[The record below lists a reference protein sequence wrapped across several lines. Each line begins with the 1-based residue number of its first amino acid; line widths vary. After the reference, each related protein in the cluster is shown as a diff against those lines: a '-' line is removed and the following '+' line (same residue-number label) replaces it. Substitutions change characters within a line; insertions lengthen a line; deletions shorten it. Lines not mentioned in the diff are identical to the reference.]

1 MTATTK
7 TVAPASRAPQDRL
20 PHLALLGLFFAG
32 FVGVLTEVLPA
43 GLLPE
48 MSRTLHS
55 SIAAT
60 GQTVTLYAVATA
72 VAAIPLN
79 RLTANWSRKTVVQVA
94 LLTVTI
100 ANLLTGLSSNYSLTL
115 GTRVLAG
122 LSTALIWPSLA
133 GYAARLS
140 PENKQ
145 GRAITIAMAGIPV
158 SLAFGIP
165 LATAVTSFTGWQ
177 VAFYGSAALTVV
189 VMLWMFF
196 TLPNLPG
203 MPLDQRYKISQVL
216 VMPGVGV
223 ILLTLAGFMVAHYM
237 MYTYITGFL
246 KLAGMSGQAGW
257 VLFVFGLTSVLS
269 IFVVGKFID
278 RHLRILVVASTV
290 LLAVTALVFAVLT
303 GVPVVMYLAAAMW
316 GLVYGNSATLF
327 MAAIVNASG
336 PAAPVGQSMVTLVF
350 SISIALG
357 GLIGGVVVDGLGTK
371 SIMWVALAL
380 LGAASLLAIGG
391 KKRAFPG
398 TNVGIASS
406 PSHGP
411 PTSLAHRTASPGR

>member
-1 MTATTK
+1 MTTTNTPTSTSAIGTEK
-7 TVAPASRAPQDRL
+7 QDRL
-20 PHLALLGLFFAG
+20 PIIALIGLFFAG

-48 MSRTLHS
+48 MSRTLHT

-72 VAAIPLN
+72 LAAIPLN
-79 RLTANWSRKTVVQVA
+79 RLTSAWSRKSVIQVA

-100 ANLLTGLSSNYSLTL
+100 ANVLTGLSSDYWLTL
-115 GTRVLAG
+115 ATRVLAG
-122 LSTALIWPSLA
+122 FSTALIWPSLA

-140 PENKQ
+140 PERKQ

-165 LATAVTSFTGWQ
+165 VATAVTSFTGWQ
-177 VAFYGSAALTVV
+177 VAFYGSAAVTLL

-203 MPLDQRYKISQVL
+203 LPLDQRHKFSQVL
-216 VMPGVGV
+216 VMPGVRV

-237 MYTYITGFL
+237 MYTYITDFL
-246 KLAGMSGQAGW
+246 DLAGMKGQTGW

-269 IFVVGKFID
+269 IFVVGVFID
-278 RHLRILVVASTV
+278 RHLRTLVVASTV
-290 LLAVTALVFAVLT
+290 VLAASALVMAVLT
-303 GVPVVMYLAAAMW
+303 GLPVVIYLAAAAW
-316 GLVYGNSATLF
+316 GLVYGSSATLF
-327 MAAIVNASG
+327 MASVINASG

-350 SISIALG
+350 SISIGLG
-357 GLIGGVVVDGLGTK
+357 GLVGGVVVDTLGTK
-371 SIMWVALAL
+371 SIMWTALAL
-380 LGAASLLAIGG
+380 LAAATLLAIGG
-391 KKRAFPG
+391 KKHAFPA
-398 TNVGIASS
+398 T
-406 PSHGP
+406 
-411 PTSLAHRTASPGR
+411 T

>member
-1 MTATTK
+1 MTATTNTPTGTSAIGAEK
-7 TVAPASRAPQDRL
+7 QDRL
-20 PHLALLGLFFAG
+20 PVNALIGLFFAG

-48 MSRTLHS
+48 MSHTLHS

-60 GQTVTLYAVATA
+60 GQTVTLYALATA

-79 RLTANWSRKTVVQVA
+79 RLTSNWSRKSVIQVA

-100 ANLLTGLSSNYSLTL
+100 ANLLTGLSGNYWLTL
-115 GTRVLAG
+115 ATRVLAG

-177 VAFYGSAALTVV
+177 VAFYGSAVMTVL

-203 MPLDQRYKISQVL
+203 LPLDQRHKFSQVL
-216 VMPGVGV
+216 VMPGVRV

-237 MYTYITGFL
+237 MYTYITDFL
-246 KLAGMSGQAGW
+246 NLAGMGGQTAW
-257 VLFVFGLTSVLS
+257 VLFVFGVTSVLS
-269 IFVVGKFID
+269 VFVVGMFID
-278 RHLRILVVASTV
+278 RHLRKLVVASTV
-290 LLAVTALVFAVLT
+290 LLAASALVMAVLT
-303 GVPVVMYLAAAMW
+303 GLPVVIYVAAATW
-316 GLVYGNSATLF
+316 GLVYGSSATLF
-327 MAAIVNASG
+327 MAAIINASG
-336 PAAPVGQSMVTLVF
+336 PAAHVGQSMVTLVF
-350 SISIALG
+350 SISIGLG
-357 GLIGGVVVDGLGTK
+357 GLVGGVVVDALGTK
-371 SIMWVALAL
+371 SIMWTALAL
-380 LGAASLLAIGG
+380 LAAAALLAIGG
-391 KKRAFPG
+391 KKHAFPA
-398 TNVGIASS
+398 TK
-406 PSHGP
+406 
-411 PTSLAHRTASPGR
+411 

>member
-1 MTATTK
+1 MTTTAK
-7 TVAPASRAPQDRL
+7 NPIAAPASRTQQDRL

-72 VAAIPLN
+72 VGAIPLN
-79 RLTANWSRKTVVQVA
+79 RLTSNWPRKTVIQVA
-94 LLTVTI
+94 LLTVAI
-100 ANLLTGLSSNYSLTL
+100 ANLLTGLSGNYWLTL
-115 GTRVLAG
+115 ATRVLAG
-122 LSTALIWPSLA
+122 LATALVWPSLA
-133 GYAARLS
+133 GYAARLA
-140 PENKQ
+140 PDGKQ
-145 GRAITIAMAGIPV
+145 GRAITIALAGIPV

-177 VAFYGSAALTVV
+177 VAFYGSAALTLL

-203 MPLDQRYKISQVL
+203 MPLDQRYKLTQVL

-237 MYTYITGFL
+237 MYTYITDFL
-246 KLAGMSGQAGW
+246 NLAGIGSQVGW
-257 VLFVFGLTSVLS
+257 VLFVFGLTAVLS

-278 RHLRILVVASTV
+278 RHLRSLVVASTV

-303 GVPVVMYLAAAMW
+303 GFPVVIYIAAALW

-327 MAAIVNASG
+327 MAAIINASG

-357 GLIGGVVVDGLGTK
+357 GLFGGVVVNGLGTK
-371 SIMWVALAL
+371 SIMWVALTL
-380 LGAASLLAIGG
+380 LVAATLLAIGG
-391 KKRAFPG
+391 KKHAFP
-398 TNVGIASS
+398 A
-406 PSHGP
+406 
-411 PTSLAHRTASPGR
+411 RT

>member
-1 MTATTK
+1 MTATANTP
-7 TVAPASRAPQDRL
+7 TASSAVATDRQDRL
-20 PHLALLGLFFAG
+20 PLMALMGLFFAG

-72 VAAIPLN
+72 LAAIPLN
-79 RLTANWSRKTVVQVA
+79 RLTTNWTRKSVIQVA
-94 LLTVTI
+94 LLTVTV
-100 ANLLTGLSSNYSLTL
+100 ANLLTGLSSNYWLTL
-115 GTRVLAG
+115 ATRVLAG

-140 PENKQ
+140 PDGKQ

-177 VAFYGSAALTVV
+177 VAFYGSAVLTVL
-189 VMLWMFF
+189 VMLWMYF

-203 MPLDQRYKISQVL
+203 MPPDDRHKFSQVL
-216 VMPGVGV
+216 VMPGVRV

-237 MYTYITGFL
+237 MYTYITDFL
-246 KLAGMSGQAGW
+246 NLAGMEGQAGW
-257 VLFVFGLTSVLS
+257 VLFVFGVTSVLS
-269 IFVVGKFID
+269 VFVVGMFID
-278 RHLRILVVASTV
+278 NHLRKLVVASTV
-290 LLAVTALVFAVLT
+290 LLAAVALVMAILT
-303 GVPVVMYLAAAMW
+303 GLPVVIYLAAATW
-316 GLVYGNSATLF
+316 GLVYGSSATLF
-327 MAAIVNASG
+327 MASIIKASG
-336 PAAPVGQSMVTLVF
+336 PAAHVGQSMVTLVF

-357 GLIGGVVVDGLGTK
+357 GLFGGVVVDVLNTK
-371 SIMWVALAL
+371 SIMWVALGL
-380 LGAASLLAIGG
+380 LAVSSLLAIGG
-391 KKRAFPG
+391 KKHAFP
-398 TNVGIASS
+398 A
-406 PSHGP
+406 
-411 PTSLAHRTASPGR
+411 AK